1 MSTSSKA
8 PPGHFKILYF
18 GPAENHTSKSSEDL
32 PAPLPIA
39 KLFSTLEEKYGGIKA
54 NLLESCLIT
63 VNLEYVDIPED
74 DNDEGVVLREGDEV
88 AIIPPVS
95 SG

>member
-1 MSTSSKA
+1 MPPSKA
-8 PPGHFKILYF
+8 PAGHFTILYF
-18 GPAENHTSKSSEDL
+18 ATASSYTSKSSESL
-32 PAPLPIA
+32 RAPLPLS
-39 KLFSTLEEKYGGIKA
+39 KLFEILEEKYNGMKA
-54 NLLESCLIT
+54 KVLESCLVT

-74 DNDEGVVLREGDEV
+74 GADGPVIKEGDEV